1 MIDLQNI
8 ILPYIDL
15 SNLTDFFLIVLI
27 SILFSV
33 AMYVIMHFLSVT
45 ISKKIFSFKNIGYI
59 KQVIIYQLIGLI
71 LTAGI
76 IPLFYYVNDII
87 NANLYLVSMQVIVFL
102 VVGIF
107 VSHWIIVGMV
117 PSFLVA
123 NILYLIKHKNDQFI
137 SSLIYMIAF
146 FVLSYIFAL
155 ISNIFLRRSEL
166 KKSKSNKSYWLFI
179 VLPIISLFLFLLMR
193 FLGIY
198 IFDEQNLL
206 WTIFFVNI
214 LINWLLFLML
224 VAIGSLVKKILDNTF
239 TLKES
244 IMYDNEIFVNNGY
257 SKTAFDNYVRNNKVR
272 MGLFIT
278 FEFKLTNDIY
288 TENRD
293 VLKLL
298 IENLKN
304 FLKNNFN
311 DIGIKNN
318 INLKKNK
325 KNNNLKHLFFFK
337 TKWNEYGLFYEINK
351 EDLNLE
357 KSYQNNYEI
366 DRDKKDLFYLLSE
379 KIKSFSS
386 VPIIFKEK
394 EYYFETSCF
403 VSIYGMHSNNF
414 EKLVEYNQ
422 KLKSHWMSKQYKNNI
437 KILNFKDIDDS
448 INKVDF
454 KKIKESYKLEKG
466 YISLNSIKS
475 KKTNSN
481 KSKFLLVPGI
491 IWVDKQ
497 IYSFEDIYNKITSLD
512 DLTLILRNFA
522 YRTLKLSEKLI
533 NENIEK
539 YNKYSIVINYPIFEL
554 AKKSFSIKNLIT
566 KIENTNLNKS
576 KLIFNFDFQK
586 LDTVDDLELFIKNL
600 KRLKKELNISF
611 SNVDYQFN
619 STKKNYDILSPN
631 KIKFIPNYVFIKENN
646 KENKFIK
653 SKFRNSSIYPIY

>member
-214 LINWLLFLML
+214 LVNWLLFLML

-337 TKWNEYGLFYEINK
+337 TKWNEYGFFYEINK

-600 KRLKKELNISF
+600 KKLKKELNISF